1 MKCASVSSQL
11 LLSVSVALSAIALT
25 SQSLRAET
33 VDTSSA
39 FPRFE
44 QAARAERAARAEK
57 EQAVRSS
64 SQPTLASESRTYD
77 QFEDT
82 TGLPNLPNLAD
93 LSDPSISRAATDLLS
108 SPTAATPSVPSAP
121 SDVPVS
127 VSTTEI
133 VSDVTFT
140 PLPDS
145 AANST
150 ALPSTTTGTTTSV
163 SDSDLPEAATSTF
176 SVSLPRSVSTEF
188 QIAQDSEPLLVEDEE
203 IRYRLG
209 YIGIGANL
217 GLTGDGALSDEGF
230 AVFSKIPLSSNLS
243 LRPGLIFTDDVG
255 ILLPVTYDF
264 QIGGGDLPRALP
276 YLGTGISISTGND
289 SEVDFLL
296 TGGVDIPLSRQFTAT
311 AGLNVA
317 PFNSFDLGIL
327 LGIAYNFEART
338 VRTPIASV
346 NPEFFGQNARSNPS
360 FLGAGANLGIGGDSA
375 LGDSSFAILSKIALS
390 SDLSVRP
397 TLLIE
402 NDVTFLI
409 PVTYDFE
416 RVTTEYLTLAPY
428 AGGGLSF
435 SSGDDSNF
443 DLLLSAGFDIPI
455 TRNLAATTG
464 VNITPFDSF
473 DIGIQA
479 GLVLTFGRY

>member
-1 MKCASVSSQL
+1 MKRASVGSQL
-11 LLSVSVALSAIALT
+11 LLSVSVAISAIALT
-25 SQSLRAET
+25 TQSLRAET
-33 VDTSSA
+33 VDTSSSP
-39 FPRFE
+39 PRF
-44 QAARAERAARAEK
+44 

-64 SQPTLASESRTYD
+64 SQPTLASESRTSGTYN
-77 QFEDT
+77 QPEDP
-82 TGLPNLPNLAD
+82 TGLPDLSE

-108 SPTAATPSVPSAP
+108 SPTATVTTPSVLSPSVP
-121 SDVPVS
+121 LDVPVA
-127 VSTTEI
+127 VSATEAI
-133 VSDVTFT
+133 SAITF
-140 PLPDS
+140 
-145 AANST
+145 T
-150 ALPSTTTGTTTSV
+150 ALPNSAADSATSPNTTTSV
-163 SDSDLPEAATSTF
+163 SDPGLPEAATSAF
-176 SVSLPRSVSTEF
+176 SASELPRSVSSEF
-188 QIAQDSEPLLVEDEE
+188 QIAQDSEPLLVENEE

-209 YIGIGANL
+209 YIGVGANL
-217 GLTGDGALSDEGF
+217 GLTGDGALADEGF

-243 LRPGLIFTDDVG
+243 LRPGVIFTGDVG

-276 YLGTGISISTGND
+276 YLGTGISISTGDD
-289 SEVDFLL
+289 SEVDFLV

-346 NPEFFGQNARSNPS
+346 NPEFFGQDARSNPS
-360 FLGAGANLGIGGDSA
+360 FLGAGINLGIGGDSA
-375 LGDSSFAILSKIALS
+375 LGDSSFAVLSKIALG

-416 RVTTEYLTLAPY
+416 RITTEYLTLAPY